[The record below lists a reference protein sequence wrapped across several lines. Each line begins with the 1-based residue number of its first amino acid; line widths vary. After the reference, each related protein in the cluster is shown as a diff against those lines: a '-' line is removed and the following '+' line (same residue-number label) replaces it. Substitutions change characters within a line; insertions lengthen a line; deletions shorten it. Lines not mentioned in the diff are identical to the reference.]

1 MRKSKW
7 PKLRARVV
15 WDEANLGEIEA
26 NKPPRQ
32 KINEPKTPYHAP
44 KFEDGS
50 MSPLPDVETALG
62 DAEHAEAIRSAL
74 NEVASSS
81 RERRRRSGGWTSSE
95 DEADAMEQDGEDVF
109 SGPESNDNKV
119 SFQEHRRAHYDEYR
133 KIKELRQQ
141 GSMFSEVD
149 EEDEKERSESD
160 RKTSQDCDTSLT
172 GGMGAIGIQECG
184 ILPQG
189 CHPMNRD

>member
-1 MRKSKW
+1 ML
-7 PKLRARVV
+7 LR
-15 WDEANLGEIEA
+15 WSQTCLHCIL
-26 NKPPRQ
+26 
-32 KINEPKTPYHAP
+32 Y
-44 KFEDGS
+44 
-50 MSPLPDVETALG
+50 
-62 DAEHAEAIRSAL
+62 
-74 NEVASSS
+74 
-81 RERRRRSGGWTSSE
+81 
-95 DEADAMEQDGEDVF
+95 VF

-184 ILPQG
+184 FDYNPQVTWQLQTTAG
-189 CHPMNRD
+189 DSGQCLLSLGDYPRLKIGGKWVVQGPT

>member
-1 MRKSKW
+1 MYEGLRFSA
-7 PKLRARVV
+7 LTVVLMHQCCLCRARVV

-95 DEADAMEQDGEDVF
+95 DEADAMEQDGEVVCKEIR
-109 SGPESNDNKV
+109 SQHISV
-119 SFQEHRRAHYDEYR
+119 R
-133 KIKELRQQ
+133 KISLTLKKEIWKRTTVVKKAGRSLAQ
-141 GSMFSEVD
+141 
-149 EEDEKERSESD
+149 DEKGYD
-160 RKTSQDCDTSLT
+160 CITFQQDALLK
-172 GGMGAIGIQECG
+172 
-184 ILPQG
+184 ILKEFLLAG
-189 CHPMNRD
+189 KLYMRLK